1 MELSEE
7 EQRILLKLKE
17 IKYNVEGKLYNFE
30 ATIILNLI
38 EKQQKEIE
46 RFNNE
51 LDLDYVDKNFIPKDK
66 IREKMQAAFA
76 KSGKIP
82 ISKPQQQI
90 YEMLLNE
97 YETVEI
103 NYPVSNLSLDCFIEI
118 DGVKIDVEYDGWF
131 WHKDKQRDFARDKA
145 LLKLGYKTLRIKG
158 GHNIPTIEQLKEK
171 IEILTH
177 TERYFEQIFLDEYLK
192 EEKKK
197 E

>member
-1 MELSEE
+1 M
-7 EQRILLKLKE
+7 KE
-17 IKYNVEGKLYNFE
+17 KSQQAMLDKYGVISAFSIPEVREKSKTTCLERYGVEYICQSPE
-30 ATIILNLI
+30 
-38 EKQQKEIE
+38 
-46 RFNNE
+46 
-51 LDLDYVDKNFIPKDK
+51 

-82 ISKPQQQI
+82 ISKPQPKI
-90 YEMLLNE
+90 YEMVLNE

-192 EEKKK
+192 EENKK